1 MLAFQKVSQGG
12 RNAVVPV
19 SLRVIDLLLPVL
31 GQIIVVTPVLLE
43 RGELA
48 LKLILTLG
56 LRVELVVLNQPRD
69 GLRAIKLDLGQALH
83 VGRRLVAHADGLH
96 LHRDGLLLRL

>member
-19 SLRVIDLLLPVL
+19 SLRAIDLLLAAL
-31 GQIIVVTPVLLE
+31 GQVVVIPPISLQ

-48 LKLILTLG
+48 LKLIFSFG
-56 LRVELVVLNQPRD
+56 LRVELVILNQPRD

-83 VGRRLVAHADGLH
+83 VGRRLVTHADGLH